1 MKIIVRGRQ
10 AGKTYDL
17 IQWVKEGEETDSYPG
32 WSRILLCHSLDEA
45 QRIRTQY
52 DVDYRQ
58 VFSVSEW
65 QNARMGRKSIEIAVD
80 NADLVLMGFLGQM
93 PTQIAMTGTTLT

>member
-1 MKIIVRGRQ
+1 MKIYANGRQ
-10 AGKTYDL
+10 SGKTYRL
-17 IQWVKEGEETDSYPG
+17 IQWVKNGKKTDSYPG

-52 DVDYRQ
+52 DLDYRQ

-65 QNARMGRKSIEIAVD
+65 QRARKGHEPVEVALD
-80 NADLVLMGFLGQM
+80 NADLVLAMLLDQR
-93 PTQIAMTGTTLT
+93 PAYISMTGTVE